1 MEDKDIK
8 TPEEKVEDKKEEIKE
23 PKAEEGKEEE
33 KKPEDKKEEKAEPK
47 KEDSKKEPE
56 EARVDVEALKQE
68 LAEAQAKAQE
78 VEALNTEVTNLKNEV
93 ADKDAQIKEYESL
106 VGNMVEAKM
115 NQVPT
120 DLKDLIPDNMDLK
133 QKLAWL
139 EKAEAKGI
147 FNKEAKKKPNVE
159 VGKPMNTETPAVD
172 TSKMSAGQLLKMAY
186 SSAKK

>member
-1 MEDKDIK
+1 MEDVKKDIQ
-8 TPEEKVEDKKEEIKE
+8 TPEAGVEDKKEETKE
-23 PKAEEGKEEE
+23 PKAEEV
-33 KKPEDKKEEKAEPK
+33 KKPEEKKEEKKAVK
-47 KEDSKKEPE
+47 TEPE
-56 EARVDVEALKQE
+56 EAKVDVEALKNE

-78 VEALNTEVTNLKNEV
+78 VETLNVEVTNLQKEV
-93 ADKDAQIKEYESL
+93 ADKDSQIQEYETL

-115 NQVPT
+115 NQVPA

-139 EKAEAKGI
+139 EKAESKGI

-172 TSKMSAGQLLKMAY
+172 TSKMSAGELLKMAY
-186 SSAKK
+186 SSVKK

>member
-8 TPEEKVEDKKEEIKE
+8 TPEEKVEDKKEETKGPE
-23 PKAEEGKEEE
+23 AVKGTEE
-33 KKPEDKKEEKAEPK
+33 K

-56 EARVDVEALKQE
+56 EAKVDVETLKQE

-78 VEALNTEVTNLKNEV
+78 VEALNSEVTNLKNEV
-93 ADKDAQIKEYESL
+93 ADKDAQIQEYETL
-106 VGNMVEAKM
+106 VGNMVESKM
-115 NQVPT
+115 NQVPA

-186 SSAKK
+186 SSTKK